1 MSSFTQDIVSFL
13 TIKVPQDNS
22 EEQRLVGILR
32 WLETPNA
39 RQVLT
44 EEERVKRRKE
54 VTEEFKR
61 ALIKKEM
68 FRKCN
73 NTDRD
78 ELYN

>member
-1 MSSFTQDIVSFL
+1 MPEHIISFL
-13 TIKVPQDNS
+13 TIKIPDDNS
-22 EEQRLVGILR
+22 EEQRLVGVLR

-44 EEERVKRRKE
+44 EEERIKRRKE

-68 FRKCN
+68 FRRCSAL
-73 NTDRD
+73 DRD